1 MLSFDI
7 EVLSWFLFFCCS
19 LIGFQMFNSEYGIG
33 IVGKISGCLSEA
45 QEMANC

>member
-7 EVLSWFLFFCCS
+7 EVMSWFLFFCCS

-33 IVGKISGCLSEA
+33 IEGKISGCLSEA